1 MMDLVSK
8 EIEQYCQD
16 YSLDDTDL
24 LKELSK
30 ITWETE
36 DKPQM
41 LCGSLVSGLLQML
54 IKISGAKQ
62 VLEIGMFTGYSTLK
76 MAEALP
82 ADGEI
87 HSCELM
93 QKHIVTAKNWFKKS
107 DVNYKISIH
116 KGEADKSLEEFRA
129 GSFDLMF
136 VDADKTGYPEYYR
149 KGTML
154 LKNGGIAIFDNML
167 WSGSVLNP
175 DDADAKA
182 LRETAELI
190 KNDGRLEQLLL
201 PVRDG
206 LMIYRK
212 II

>member
-1 MMDLVSK
+1 MHLVSK
-8 EIEQYCQD
+8 DIEQYCKD

-30 ITWETE
+30 ATWETE

-41 LCGSLVSGLLQML
+41 LCGSLVGGLLQML
-54 IKISGAKQ
+54 IKISGAKR

-82 ADGEI
+82 TDGEI

-93 QKHIVTAKNWFKKS
+93 EKHIVTAKSWFKKS

-116 KGEADKSLEEFRA
+116 KGEAEESLEEFRA
-129 GSFDLMF
+129 GSFDMMF

-154 LKNGGIAIFDNML
+154 LKKGGIAIFDNML

-175 DDADAKA
+175 EDDDAKA
-182 LRETAELI
+182 LSETAELI
-190 KNDGRLEQLLL
+190 KNDSRLEQLLL

>member
-1 MMDLVSK
+1 MHLVSK
-8 EIEQYCQD
+8 DIEKYCKD

-30 ITWETE
+30 ATWKTE

-41 LCGSLVSGLLQML
+41 LCGSLVGGLLQML
-54 IKISGAKQ
+54 IKISGAKR

-82 ADGEI
+82 TDGEI

-93 QKHIVTAKNWFKKS
+93 EKHIVIAKSWFKKS

-116 KGEADKSLEEFRA
+116 KGEAEESLGEFRA
-129 GSFDLMF
+129 GSFDMMF

-154 LKNGGIAIFDNML
+154 LKKGGIAIFDNML

-175 DDADAKA
+175 EDDDAKA

-190 KNDGRLEQLLL
+190 KNDSRLEQLLL

>member
-30 ITWETE
+30 TTWETE
-36 DKPQM
+36 EIPQM
-41 LCGSLVSGLLQML
+41 LCGSLVGGLLQML
-54 IKISGAKQ
+54 IKISGAKR

-93 QKHIVTAKNWFKKS
+93 EKHIVTARGWFKKS

-116 KGEADKSLEEFRA
+116 T
-129 GSFDLMF
+129 GSFDMMF

-154 LKNGGIAIFDNML
+154 LKKGGIAIFDNML

-175 DDADAKA
+175 EDDDAKA

>member
-1 MMDLVSK
+1 MHLVSK
-8 EIEQYCQD
+8 DIEQYCKD

-30 ITWETE
+30 ATWETE

-41 LCGSLVSGLLQML
+41 LCGSLVGGLLQML
-54 IKISGAKQ
+54 IKISGAKR

-82 ADGEI
+82 TDGEI

-93 QKHIVTAKNWFKKS
+93 EKHIVTAKSWFKKS

-129 GSFDLMF
+129 GSFDMMF

-154 LKNGGIAIFDNML
+154 LKKGGIAIFDNML

-175 DDADAKA
+175 EDDDAKA
-182 LRETAELI
+182 LSETAELI
-190 KNDGRLEQLLL
+190 KNDSRLEQLLL

>member
-1 MMDLVSK
+1 MHLVSK
-8 EIEQYCQD
+8 DIEKYCKD

-30 ITWETE
+30 TTWKTE

-41 LCGSLVSGLLQML
+41 LCGSLVGGLLQML
-54 IKISGAKQ
+54 IKISGAKR

-82 ADGEI
+82 TDGEI

-93 QKHIVTAKNWFKKS
+93 EKHIVIAKSWFKKS

-116 KGEADKSLEEFRA
+116 KGEAEESLEEFRA
-129 GSFDLMF
+129 GSFDMMF

-154 LKNGGIAIFDNML
+154 LKKGGIAIFDNML

-175 DDADAKA
+175 EDDDAKA

-190 KNDGRLEQLLL
+190 KNDSRLEQLLL

>member
-1 MMDLVSK
+1 MHLVSK
-8 EIEQYCQD
+8 DIEQYCKD

-30 ITWETE
+30 ATWKTE

-41 LCGSLVSGLLQML
+41 LCGSLVGGLLQML
-54 IKISGAKQ
+54 IKISGAKR

-93 QKHIVTAKNWFKKS
+93 EKHIVTAKSWFKKS

-116 KGEADKSLEEFRA
+116 KGEAEESLEEFRA
-129 GSFDLMF
+129 GSFDMMF

-154 LKNGGIAIFDNML
+154 LKKGGIAIFDNML

-175 DDADAKA
+175 EDDDAKA

-190 KNDGRLEQLLL
+190 KNNGRLEQLLL

>member
-1 MMDLVSK
+1 MHLVSK
-8 EIEQYCQD
+8 DIEKYCKD

-36 DKPQM
+36 DIPQM
-41 LCGSLVSGLLQML
+41 LCGSLVGGLLQML
-54 IKISGAKQ
+54 IKISGAKR

-82 ADGEI
+82 VDGEI

-93 QKHIVTAKNWFKKS
+93 EKHIVTARGWFKKS

-129 GSFDLMF
+129 GSFDMMF

-154 LKNGGIAIFDNML
+154 LKKGGIAIFDNML

-175 DDADAKA
+175 EDDDAKA

>member
-1 MMDLVSK
+1 MRFVS
-8 EIEQYCQD
+8 EDIEQYCKDLSSQD
-16 YSLDDTDL
+16 SEL
-24 LKELSK
+24 LKELSQA
-30 ITWETE
+30 TWETE
-36 DKPQM
+36 EIPQM
-41 LCGSLVSGLLQML
+41 LCGSLVGGLLQML
-54 IKISGAKQ
+54 IKISGSER

-82 ADGEI
+82 DHGEI

-93 QKHIVTAKNWFKKS
+93 ENHVKTAKGWFEKS
-107 DVNYKISIH
+107 EVNYKIHIH
-116 KGEADKSLEEFRA
+116 EGDAIKTLEEFRV
-129 GSFDLMF
+129 GTFDMIF

-149 KGTML
+149 KGNVL
-154 LKNGGIAIFDNML
+154 LKKGGIAVFDNML

-175 DDADAKA
+175 EDDDAKA

>member
-1 MMDLVSK
+1 MHIVS
-8 EIEQYCQD
+8 ENIEQYCKD
-16 YSLDDTDL
+16 FSLADSDL
-24 LKELSK
+24 LMELSK
-30 ITWETE
+30 STWDTE

-41 LCGSLVSGLLQML
+41 LCGSLVGGLLQML
-54 IKISGAKQ
+54 IKISGAKK

-82 ADGEI
+82 EDGEV

-93 QKHIVTAKNWFKKS
+93 KKHVVTAKGWFEKS
-107 DVNYKISIH
+107 DLNHKITVH
-116 KGEADKSLEEFRA
+116 LGEAAKSLEEFRA
-129 GSFDLMF
+129 GSFDMIF
-136 VDADKTGYPEYYR
+136 IDADKTGYPEYYR

-154 LKNGGIAIFDNML
+154 LKKGGIAVFDNML
-167 WSGSVLNP
+167 WGGSVLNP
-175 DDADAKA
+175 DDDDATA

-206 LMIYRK
+206 LMICRK

>member
-1 MMDLVSK
+1 MHLVSK
-8 EIEQYCQD
+8 DIEQYCKD
-16 YSLDDTDL
+16 YSLDDTDI

-41 LCGSLVSGLLQML
+41 LCGSLVGGLLQML
-54 IKISGAKQ
+54 IKISGAKR

-93 QKHIVTAKNWFKKS
+93 EKHIVTARGWFKKS

-129 GSFDLMF
+129 GSFDMMF

-154 LKNGGIAIFDNML
+154 LKKGGIAIFDNML

-175 DDADAKA
+175 EDNDAKA

>member
-1 MMDLVSK
+1 MHLVSK
-8 EIEQYCQD
+8 DIEKYCKD

-30 ITWETE
+30 TTWETE
-36 DKPQM
+36 YKPQM
-41 LCGSLVSGLLQML
+41 LCGSLVGGLLQML
-54 IKISGAKQ
+54 IKISGAKR
-62 VLEIGMFTGYSTLK
+62 VLEIGLFTGYSTLK

-82 ADGEI
+82 TDGEI

-93 QKHIVTAKNWFKKS
+93 DKHIVIAKSWFKKS
-107 DVNYKISIH
+107 DMNYKISIH
-116 KGEADKSLEEFRA
+116 KGEAEESLEEFRA
-129 GSFDLMF
+129 GSFDMMF

-167 WSGSVLNP
+167 WSGSVLTLE
-175 DDADAKA
+175 DDDAKA

>member
-1 MMDLVSK
+1 MHFISED
-8 EIEQYCQD
+8 IEQYCKD
-16 YSLDDTDL
+16 YSISDSGL

-36 DKPQM
+36 EIPQV
-41 LCGSLVSGLLQML
+41 LCGSLVSGFLQML
-54 IKISGAKQ
+54 IKIAGAKR

-82 ADGEI
+82 EDGEI

-93 QKHIVTAKNWFKKS
+93 EKHILTAKGWFNKS
-107 DVNYKISIH
+107 DVNHKITIH
-116 KGEADKSLEEFRA
+116 PGKAAKSLEEFRA
-129 GSFDLMF
+129 GSFDMMF
-136 VDADKTGYPEYYR
+136 IDADKTGYPEYYR

-154 LKNGGIAIFDNML
+154 LKKGGIAVLDNML
-167 WSGSVLNP
+167 WGGTVLNP
-175 DDADAKA
+175 DDNDAKA

-190 KNDGRLEQLLL
+190 KNDGRLDQLLL

>member
-1 MMDLVSK
+1 MHLVSK
-8 EIEQYCQD
+8 DIEQYCKD

-30 ITWETE
+30 ATWETE

-41 LCGSLVSGLLQML
+41 LCGSLVGGLLQML
-54 IKISGAKQ
+54 IKISGAKR

-93 QKHIVTAKNWFKKS
+93 EKHIVTARGWFKKS

-129 GSFDLMF
+129 GSFDMMF

-154 LKNGGIAIFDNML
+154 LKKGGIAIFDNML

-175 DDADAKA
+175 EDDDAKA

-190 KNDGRLEQLLL
+190 KNDSRLEQLLL